1 MTIRQTIDT
10 LKKIELR
17 EAPVLN
23 APPVVDPGFDAIK
36 QGNLDEDLMDR
47 WNSSRESMSEFI
59 DYFIQ
64 FKHDLKS
71 DYSNLNDDIHKL
83 SSLVDTITVKLNAD
97 SPSHGPAYPD
107 DWQNPA

>member
-10 LKKIELR
+10 LKEIELR
-17 EAPVLN
+17 EAASDRPVLPSHGLARTPVLN

-36 QGNLDEDLMDR
+36 QGNLDEDLVDR

-64 FKHDLKS
+64 FKHNLKS

-97 SPSHGPAYPD
+97 
-107 DWQNPA
+107 

>member
-1 MTIRQTIDT
+1 MDIKQTIDT
-10 LKKIELR
+10 LKEIELR
-17 EAPVLN
+17 EAPYS
-23 APPVVDPGFDAIK
+23 DARMWPASRPSNDE
-36 QGNLDEDLMDR
+36 GANLDEDLIDR

-97 SPSHGPAYPD
+97 
-107 DWQNPA
+107 

>member
-10 LKKIELR
+10 LKEIEVR
-17 EAPVLN
+17 EAPRPVLS

-64 FKHDLKS
+64 FKHNLKS

-97 SPSHGPAYPD
+97 
-107 DWQNPA
+107 

>member
-17 EAPVLN
+17 EAPGR
-23 APPVVDPGFDAIK
+23 AEEKFRWIDDPGVDAIK

-71 DYSNLNDDIHKL
+71 DYSNLNDDVYKL
-83 SSLVDTITVKLNAD
+83 SSLIDDITVKLNAD
-97 SPSHGPAYPD
+97 
-107 DWQNPA
+107 